1 MIKKFK
7 KSGEIN
13 MFQKIFTII
22 SLILLI
28 ASASW
33 AQTGKVMGKVIDQQ
47 ISEPL
52 LAANVI
58 IVGTSLGTVT
68 DVNGK
73 FIIAQVPPGVYSI
86 KASFIGYQDVTVQN
100 IRVVAGLT
108 AEVNFSLTSSS
119 IATGEVTI
127 IAQRPLIEKSSTNAI
142 RIMSSDDIQALPTR
156 NIADIVALQPGVV
169 RQNGVTFIRGS
180 RADETGYV
188 LEGADIKNIVNRNG
202 GSLVTVAPDALQEV
216 LVQAGGYTAEFGNA
230 NAGIIQQDFKTGSEK
245 YHFSL
250 RAETDNFGNS
260 NTGDQF
266 LGTYSYGYS
275 NYTFT
280 ASGPVYSD
288 KLKFFISGE
297 NAFMRDYNP
306 MFLYGNPVAY
316 SNGNLFN
323 TTRVYDSGINGGNT
337 NDSQILTWKGGSVP
351 GRMQNRYTING
362 TALLDLKPLLIKA
375 AVAFTT
381 QRTRRNDFGT
391 NSIAPDPTAT
401 ITDLGNIFD
410 LERLPLTDNSD
421 LLLNLKGTY
430 FITANSFVEANLN
443 FLDNRAKTYDPIFKD
458 NYLAYSD
465 SLEAAKYGWTFQ
477 NYTTMPSAYN
487 FYGFDFERP
496 GELLTNYVKDQRN
509 YIGASVAFTTQLSNH
524 ELKAGGSYQRW
535 TVRRYNVVAA
545 STLLLLVRNNPDL
558 ARNTDSLIYL
568 YQNQGYKS
576 FNNYG
581 YDLFG
586 NSVDSGPYGPKHPI
600 FASGYI
606 QDKLELSDL
615 IINAGLRYD
624 YINMD
629 SWAWENPRL
638 PSVNS
643 TTHISDQ
650 LLKGSTY
657 NYISPRLGFSFPVT
671 DRTVFHLQYGKFV
684 QSPSLDV
691 AYRGILQAAQQ
702 ITAANLYVNPI
713 AYNLEP
719 IRTTQYE
726 IGFTQQFTDFA
737 ALDITAFYKDINGQ
751 LQYAEVKTQAG
762 AAKSQYAAFINQDFS
777 TTKGLELSL
786 RIRRVERIK
795 AEINYSYSDSK
806 GTNSFSNSS
815 IGSVEVNNQVPTIL
829 LPLAYDQAHKGS
841 INIDYRFGK
850 DDGGPI
856 LEQLGINFLFTFNS
870 GHPFTLAQGVDVTG
884 LGQVRANT
892 GGLIPILDTRG
903 RRTTGP
909 ANQVTT
915 PWVYNL
921 DLRIDKTVALYNLDV
936 NFYIYVQNLL
946 NTKNVINVYDRTG
959 NAYDDGFINSQS
971 AKDYTQE
978 FKDLYRVLNLDNR
991 QAALQVTQVDVF
1003 GIPRQLRA
1011 GVLINF

>member
-1 MIKKFK
+1 
-7 KSGEIN
+7 
-13 MFQKIFTII
+13 MFQKIFTIL
-22 SLILLI
+22 SLFLLFTSAAI
-28 ASASW
+28 A
-33 AQTGKVMGKVIDQQ
+33 QEGKVMGKVIDQQ
-47 ISEPL
+47 NSEPL
-52 LAANVI
+52 VGANVI
-58 IVGTSLGTVT
+58 IVGTSLGVVS
-68 DVNGK
+68 DVNGNYV
-73 FIIAQVPPGVYSI
+73 IAQIPPGAYSI
-86 KASFIGYQDVTVQN
+86 RASFIGYQNVTVQN
-100 IRVVAGLT
+100 IRIVSGLT
-108 AEVNFSLTSSS
+108 AEVNFSLISSTV
-119 IATGEVTI
+119 ATNEVVI
-127 IAQRPLIEKSSTNAI
+127 MSQRPLIEKSSTNAI

-156 NIADIVALQPGVV
+156 NLADIVALQPGVV
-169 RQNGVTFIRGS
+169 RQNDMTFIRGS
-180 RADETGYV
+180 RPDETGYV

-216 LVQAGGYTAEFGNA
+216 LVQAGGYTAEYGNA
-230 NAGIIQQDFKTGSEK
+230 NAGIIEQDFKTGSDV

-250 RAETDNFGNS
+250 RAETDNFGNGNS
-260 NTGDQF
+260 SDQF

-280 ASGPVYSD
+280 ASGPVYTD

-297 NAFMRDYNP
+297 NAFVRDYNP
-306 MFLYGNPVAY
+306 MFLYGNPVAF
-316 SNGNLFN
+316 SNGNLFS
-323 TTRVYDSGINGGNT
+323 TTKVYDSGLNGGST
-337 NDSQILTWKGGSVP
+337 NDSQILSWQGGSVP
-351 GRMQNRYTING
+351 GRMQNRLTFNG

-381 QRTRRNDFGT
+381 QRTRQNDFTT
-391 NSIAPDPTAT
+391 NSISPEPTNGVT
-401 ITDLGNIFD
+401 VTDLSNIFN
-410 LERLPLTDNSD
+410 LQRLPLTDNSN

-430 FITANSFVEANLN
+430 FVSANSFVEANLN
-443 FLDNRAKTYDPIFKD
+443 FLDNRAKTYDPYFKD
-458 NYLAYSD
+458 DYFSYSD
-465 SLEAAKYGWTFQ
+465 SLQAANYGWQFN
-477 NYTTMPSAYN
+477 NYTTQPSPYS

-535 TVRRYNVVAA
+535 TIRRYNVVAA
-545 STLLLLVRNNPDL
+545 STLLSLIRDNPDL
-558 ARNTDSLIYL
+558 SRNPDSLIYL
-568 YQNQGYKS
+568 LQNQGFKS

-586 NSVDSGPYGPKHPI
+586 NSIDSGPFGPKHPV

-629 SWAWENPRL
+629 TWAWENPRL

-643 TTHISDQ
+643 TTHISDK

-671 DRTVFHLQYGKFV
+671 DRTVFHMQYGKFV
-684 QSPSLDV
+684 QSPSLDF
-691 AYRGILQAAQQ
+691 AYRGVLQIAQQ
-702 ITAANLYVNPI
+702 ITAANLYTNPI

-737 ALDITAFYKDINGQ
+737 SLDLTAFYKDIKGQ

-777 TTKGLELSL
+777 TTKGLEVSL
-786 RIRRVERIK
+786 RVRRIERIQ
-795 AEINYSYSDSK
+795 AQINYTFSDSK

-829 LPLAYDQAHKGS
+829 LPLTYDQAHRGS
-841 INIDYRFGK
+841 IDLDYRFGK

-856 LEQLGINFLFTFNS
+856 LEQLGINFLFTFNG
-870 GHPFTLAQGVDVTG
+870 GHPFTLAQGIDITG
-884 LGQVRANT
+884 LGQARANT

-903 RRTTGP
+903 RLSTGP
-909 ANQVTT
+909 ANQITT
-915 PWVYNL
+915 PWVYDL
-921 DLRIDKTVALYNLDV
+921 DLRIDKTVDLFNLDV

-971 AKDYTQE
+971 AQSQTQE
-978 FKDLYRVLNLDNR
+978 FKDLYRALNLANR
-991 QAALQVTQVDVF
+991 QAALTILNVDMYST
-1003 GIPRQLRA
+1003 PRQLRA